1 MMIDPLVAST
11 KLSSSGLEAQSA
23 RLRVISENVANAQS
37 TGRTPGSD
45 PYARKTITF
54 RSELDRA
61 LGASSVAVKEIG
73 TDDAPFPVEY
83 DPGNPAADEN
93 GMVKK
98 PNVNML
104 IEMADMRE
112 ANRSYQANL
121 QMMKQARALISATI
135 DLMRG

>member
-1 MMIDPLVAST
+1 VWCPKTSQT
-11 KLSSSGLEAQSA
+11 
-23 RLRVISENVANAQS
+23 RTRP
-37 TGRTPGSD
+37 GRTPGSD
-45 PYARKTITF
+45 PYSRKTITF
-54 RSELDRA
+54 RSELDRT
-61 LGASSVAVKEIG
+61 LGAASISVKDVGQDE
-73 TDDAPFPVEY
+73 APFPVEF

-121 QMMKQARALISATI
+121 QMMKQARAMISATI